1 MPVQPDRAMPMPG
14 LWRKP
19 EIYLGLAA
27 LAVIFAT
34 VALLVAHGSR
44 PWVVAAVA
52 AALFVVLQGLI
63 HWRAQRRRQQARA
76 QAFAE
81 IRQMLQ
87 DLINGQLTVIQTM
100 SSLRDVHPEEA
111 TRVCDYITRSVG
123 NITSALHELS
133 EESLQRWQRRYDEP
147 RPTPPAKPTAGS

>member
-1 MPVQPDRAMPMPG
+1 MPA
-14 LWRKP
+14 LWRKS
-19 EIYLGLAA
+19 EIYLGLAG

-34 VALLVAHGSR
+34 VALLVAHGGR

-52 AALFVVLQGLI
+52 AALVAAVQGLVY
-63 HWRAQRRRQQARA
+63 WLVRRRQQQARV

-87 DLINGQLTVIQTM
+87 DLINSQLTVIQTM
-100 SSLRDVHPEEA
+100 SSLREVHPEEA
-111 TRVCDYITRSVG
+111 ARVCDYITRSVS

-133 EESLQRWQRRYDEP
+133 EESLVRWKRRYAAP
-147 RPTPPAKPTAGS
+147 RPTPPGKPTAGN